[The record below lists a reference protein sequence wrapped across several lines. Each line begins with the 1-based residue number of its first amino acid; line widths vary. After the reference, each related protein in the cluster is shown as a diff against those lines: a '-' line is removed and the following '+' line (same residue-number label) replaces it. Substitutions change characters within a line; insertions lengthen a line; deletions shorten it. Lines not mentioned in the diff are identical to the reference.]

1 MIAAL
6 YAPMNKLIIF
16 GLLWILSGCTYQP
29 YRYERY
35 VIDGGDAGQARIKDA
50 SSTFS
55 INVSPTRYNPDLAKK
70 PYKIY
75 FNYVD
80 SSKQLNQLAICN
92 IMISTDHGRQLYK
105 SESCKNIDFEVP
117 SLVEG
122 VEPYAN
128 SANLAIENIDPDF
141 QAGEKLI
148 INFSYGTDSTKEKIT
163 VNLVFKPVLDKG
175 KFQPCCLPSV

>member
-1 MIAAL
+1 MNSAL
-6 YAPMNKLIIF
+6 YATMNKLLF
-16 GLLWILSGCTYQP
+16 VGLLWVLSGCTYQP
-29 YRYERY
+29 YHYERY
-35 VIDGGDAGQARIKDA
+35 VIDGGHAGQARIKDA

-80 SSKQLNQLAICN
+80 SSMQLNKLAICN
-92 IMISTDHGRQLYK
+92 ITISTDRGRQLYK
-105 SESCKNIDFEVP
+105 SEGCKNIDFEIP

-122 VEPYAN
+122 VKPYAK
-128 SANLAIENIDPDF
+128 SASLAIENINPNF

-148 INFSYGTDSTKEKIT
+148 VNFSYGTNSNQESVS
-163 VNLVFKPVLDKG
+163 VNLVFNPVVDKG